1 MQELLARDLDK
12 MSKTQN
18 YETIINNGEVIGVE
32 KMHVNVE
39 HRSFFYFVFTDRHK
53 YASK

>member
-1 MQELLARDLDK
+1 MKDLIARDLHK
-12 MSKTQN
+12 MNETQN

-32 KMHVNVE
+32 KMQVNVE
-39 HRSFFYFVFTDRHK
+39 HRSFFYFVFCDRHK